1 MRRTVGSFGALVLG
15 LTATPVVLAQPPAPG
30 SSLTAPAPAAA
41 PAPGASGNLSAEVG
55 PTGVNQQGQV
65 QVAQPQPY
73 PAPGYPPP
81 AAPPPD
87 QVQPYPQQP
96 YPAQPGYPPAYQQ
109 QPYPAPPPQPAWPQ
123 AQPVPQPA
131 PAWPPQPAPSL
142 APPPVQADPAAPAPA
157 AFNPETDTR
166 HWSDKL
172 TLSAFVDGY
181 ASVNFLTP
189 RPQSGRNRFRAFDT
203 SNGFGLAWVGVNGR
217 YGTDEVSGTLDLRFG
232 PAATTLAKADA
243 ANGLSNV
250 KQAYATWRPG
260 GKDGLLTLDIGK
272 FDSIYGVESAESQN
286 NFNYTRG
293 LVFWLVQ
300 PMFHTGLRASVD
312 LNPNFWITG
321 LVANGWNNSIDNNAG
336 KTFGVQLSAAVPR
349 GSDQA
354 SLLDV
359 HLGYLTGPEQVDYGN
374 VLYCTGAG
382 EAYNPNT
389 LACDTNYPGSS
400 PYVQRDAGGANGFSA
415 FRHLI
420 DLAATLNPSDQLS
433 LWVNA
438 DLGFEGVRQG
448 SADQEGVLGAF
459 DSQSWWAVAAAGRY
473 AFSPIWAGAL
483 RGEILGDAGG
493 RVTPGDDLYV
503 NGVKDLFLYS
513 ATLTLEAAPSP
524 HLLVRL
530 DGRLDGA
537 NEKVF
542 PRLLRSYEQVQ
553 PTITLGVVA
562 KTN

>member
-1 MRRTVGSFGALVLG
+1 
-15 LTATPVVLAQPPAPG
+15 VVE
-30 SSLTAPAPAAA
+30 AA
-41 PAPGASGNLSAEVG
+41 PAP
-55 PTGVNQQGQV
+55 
-65 QVAQPQPY
+65 
-73 PAPGYPPP
+73 
-81 AAPPPD
+81 
-87 QVQPYPQQP
+87 
-96 YPAQPGYPPAYQQ
+96 
-109 QPYPAPPPQPAWPQ
+109 
-123 AQPVPQPA
+123 
-131 PAWPPQPAPSL
+131 
-142 APPPVQADPAAPAPA
+142 
-157 AFNPETDTR
+157 DTR

-181 ASVNFLTP
+181 ASVNFMTP

-232 PAATTLAKADA
+232 PAATALAKGDA
-243 ANGLSNV
+243 ANGLSNI
-250 KQAYATWRPG
+250 KQAFATWRPG
-260 GKDGLLTLDIGK
+260 GKEGLLTLDFGK
-272 FDSIYGVESAESQN
+272 FDSIYGVESAESQS

-293 LVFWLVQ
+293 LVFWLAQ

-312 LNPNFWITG
+312 INPNFWITG
-321 LVANGWNNSIDNNAG
+321 LVANGWNNSLDNNAG
-336 KTFGVQLSAAVPR
+336 KTFGLQVSAAVPR
-349 GSDQA
+349 GTEQA

-374 VLYCTGAG
+374 VLYCTGVG
-382 EAYNPNT
+382 EVYNPTT
-389 LACDTNYPGSS
+389 LACDTSYAGSS

-420 DLAATLNPSDQLS
+420 DLAATLNPSDKLS
-433 LWVNA
+433 LWLNA

-448 SADQEGVLGAF
+448 SANQEGVLGAF
-459 DSQSWWAVAAAGRY
+459 ESQSWWALAAAGRY
-473 AFSPIWAGAL
+473 AFSPVWAGAL
-483 RGEILGDAGG
+483 RGELLGDAGG

-513 ATLTLEAAPSP
+513 ATLTIEAAPTSN
-524 HLLVRL
+524 LLVRL

-553 PTITLGVVA
+553 PTVTLGVVA